1 MKFSLVIPMYNESA
15 IVAQTIKTVY
25 NSLSAQFAEGEF
37 EVLMVDDGSID
48 DTVTIANEVTSSLSE
63 VCVLGYPQNA
73 GKGAAVKHGMLA
85 AVGEIVLFSDCD
97 LAYGHE
103 IFAAFTDKLTF
114 SDADIVIGSR
124 KLDEKGYEDYTFL
137 RKVMSHTFLRLI
149 RRYTGLKYS
158 DSQCGIKCFRRETAQ
173 RIFAHVETN
182 GWAFDLEALLLAQ
195 KMRLNVAEL
204 PARIINHRES
214 RVRPVR
220 DAINMLKSARIIKKR
235 VRNFSENT

>member
-1 MKFSLVIPMYNESA
+1 MYNESA
-15 IVAQTIKTVY
+15 IVAQTIKTVHD
-25 NSLSAQFAEGEF
+25 SLSTLYAEGEF

-48 DTVTIANEVTSSLSE
+48 DTVAIANETAASHPE
-63 VCVLGYPQNA
+63 VRIIGYPKNA
-73 GKGAAVKHGMLA
+73 GKGAAVRHGMLT

-103 IFAAFTDKLTF
+103 IFATFVDKLT
-114 SDADIVIGSR
+114 SSGADIVIGSR
-124 KLDEKGYEDYTFL
+124 KLDEKGYEGYTFL
-137 RKVMSHTFLRLI
+137 RKVMSRSFLWFI

-158 DSQCGIKCFRRETAQ
+158 DSQCGLKCFRREIAQ

-195 KMRLNVAEL
+195 KMGLSVAEL

-220 DAINMLKSARIIKKR
+220 DAINMLKSARIIKKK
-235 VRNFSENT
+235 VRKFRENT